1 MFLTIPSSPVTLH
14 SHIETMLEMRK
25 EEDSKEHALES
36 NRYGGWSQ
44 SLLLIVLKTCGST
57 EISRGNF
64 TCTGNMAGNS

>member
-36 NRYGGWSQ
+36 NSYGGNGVNHSY
-44 SLLLIVLKTCGST
+44 
-57 EISRGNF
+57 
-64 TCTGNMAGNS
+64 